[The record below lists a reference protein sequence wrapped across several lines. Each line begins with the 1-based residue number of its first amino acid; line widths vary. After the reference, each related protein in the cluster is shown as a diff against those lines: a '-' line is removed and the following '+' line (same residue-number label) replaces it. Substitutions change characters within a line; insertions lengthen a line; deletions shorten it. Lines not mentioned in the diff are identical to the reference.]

1 MKKSARAISL
11 ALLLSFL
18 FPLITLAESD
28 YPDAI
33 PGELYVQD
41 FYDVLSEEQEQEI
54 EALGQNLENATSAQ
68 IVVMTV
74 ESLEGQDVA
83 TYAVDVM
90 RGYGIGDAE
99 KDNGV
104 LLILEMDPNKVGN
117 RDVYIGVG
125 YGLEGALPDGKVGR
139 ILSDYTNP
147 LLEQGDVP
155 GAILS
160 TYQLLYNQVATE
172 YGWDG
177 ELATPQEPSPL
188 SGSGGGGFSLPTII
202 VIVVVIYLII
212 TTMRGGGGGTGS
224 GSGRRRNRTGMFGS
238 GGLGGFGGGGR
249 SSGGGFGGF
258 GGGSSGGG
266 GAGRKW

>member
-1 MKKSARAISL
+1 MKKSAHAISL
-11 ALLLSFL
+11 ALLLTLL
-18 FPLITLAESD
+18 FPLLTYAESD
-28 YPDAI
+28 YPDPI
-33 PGELYVQD
+33 PGELFVQD

-54 EALGQNLENATSAQ
+54 EVLGQNLEDATGSQ

-74 ESLEGQDVA
+74 ESLAGQDVA

-90 RGYGIGDAE
+90 RGYGIGDKE

-104 LLILEMDPNKVGN
+104 LFILEMDPNKVGG

-139 ILSDYTNP
+139 ILDEYTYP
-147 LLEQGDVP
+147 FLEQGNAP

-177 ELATPQEPSPL
+177 ELAIPQEPSPL
-188 SGSGGGGFSLPTII
+188 RGSTSIGDGISFPTII
-202 VIVVVIYLII
+202 IGIVIIYLI
-212 TTMRGGGGGTGS
+212 MKMMSGGGGGTGS
-224 GSGRRRNRTGMFGS
+224 GRRRNSTRMFGPGS
-238 GGLGGFGGGGR
+238 FGGGGR

>member
-1 MKKSARAISL
+1 MRKSARAISL
-11 ALLLSFL
+11 ALLLTVI
-18 FPLITLAESD
+18 FPLITLAVSD
-28 YPDAI
+28 FPEAI

-54 EALGQNLENATSAQ
+54 ERLGQNLENATGSQ

-74 ESLEGQDVA
+74 ESLKGQDVA

-90 RGYGIGDAE
+90 RGYGIGNEE

-104 LLILEMDPNKVGN
+104 LFILEMDPNKKGN

-139 ILSDYTNP
+139 ILDEYTYP
-147 LLEQGDVP
+147 FLEQGDAP

-160 TYQLLYNQVATE
+160 TYKLLYNQVATE

-188 SGSGGGGFSLPTII
+188 AGSTGGGFSFSTII
-202 VIVVVIYLII
+202 VIIVVIYLII
-212 TTMRGGGGGTGS
+212 TMMRGGGGGTGS
-224 GSGRRRNRTGMFGS
+224 GGRRNSTGMFGP
-238 GGLGGFGGGGR
+238 GGFGGGFGGGRR

>member
-11 ALLLSFL
+11 ALLLTML
-18 FPLITLAESD
+18 FPMLTFAESD
-28 YPDAI
+28 YPAAL

-54 EALGQNLENATSAQ
+54 EVLGQNLEDATGAQ

-90 RGYGIGDAE
+90 RGYGIGDEE

-104 LLILEMDPNKVGN
+104 LFILEMDPTKVGN

-139 ILSDYTNP
+139 ILDEYTYP
-147 LLEQGDVP
+147 FLEQGDAP

-177 ELATPQEPSPL
+177 ELASPQEPSPL
-188 SGSGGGGFSLPTII
+188 AGSTGGGISLPTII
-202 VIVVVIYLII
+202 VGIVIIYLIM
-212 TTMRGGGGGTGS
+212 TMMSGGGGSGPGRRGS
-224 GSGRRRNRTGMFGS
+224 SGRMFGPGS
-238 GGLGGFGGGGR
+238 FGGGFGGGGR
-249 SSGGGFGGF
+249 SSGGGF

>member
-1 MKKSARAISL
+1 MKNSARVISL
-11 ALLLSFL
+11 ALLLTLL
-18 FPLITLAESD
+18 FPLLAFAESD
-28 YPDAI
+28 YPDAL

-54 EALGQNLENATSAQ
+54 ETLGQNLENATGSQ

-90 RGYGIGDAE
+90 RGYGIGDEE

-104 LLILEMDPNKVGN
+104 LFILEMDPNKVGG

-139 ILSDYTNP
+139 ILDDYTYP
-147 LLEQGDVP
+147 FLESGDAP

-177 ELATPQEPSPL
+177 ELTSPKGPSPL
-188 SGSGGGGFSLPTII
+188 VGSTDGGGGSTIRTIIVGIIVIYIIVTLMSGGGGS
-202 VIVVVIYLII
+202 
-212 TTMRGGGGGTGS
+212 S
-224 GSGRRRNRTGMFGS
+224 GSGRRRGS
-238 GGLGGFGGGGR
+238 SGRSFGGFSGGGR

>member
-1 MKKSARAISL
+1 MKKSAYAITF
-11 ALLLSFL
+11 ALLLTFL
-18 FPLITLAESD
+18 FPLLTFAESN
-28 YPDAI
+28 YPEPL

-41 FYDVLSEEQEQEI
+41 FYDVLTEEQEQEI
-54 EALGQNLENATSAQ
+54 ERLGQNLENATGSQ

-83 TYAVDVM
+83 TYAVNVM
-90 RGYGIGDAE
+90 RGYGIGDEE

-104 LLILEMDPNKVGN
+104 LFILEMDPDKVEG

-125 YGLEGALPDGKVGR
+125 YGLEGALPDGKIGR
-139 ILSDYTNP
+139 ILDDYTFP
-147 LLEQGDVP
+147 YLESGDVP

-177 ELATPQEPSPL
+177 ELTSPKGPSPL
-188 SGSGGGGFSLPTII
+188 VGSTDGGGSTIRTIIVGVIVIYIIVSLMSGGGGS
-202 VIVVVIYLII
+202 
-212 TTMRGGGGGTGS
+212 S
-224 GSGRRRNRTGMFGS
+224 GSGRRRGIS
-238 GGLGGFGGGGR
+238 GRSFGGFGGGGR